1 MNGEGSIYQRQ
12 SDSRWF
18 GSIVEAGEDG
28 KLKRKTVS
36 AKTKDA
42 ARIKLK
48 RLMGEQERL
57 QAEGL
62 PPMDTTVTV
71 SQLLDRWHKV
81 IVATRRETLLGPDG
95 VILYQ
100 SASGRSVLGYKVGD
114 LLGKTFVPLDPPRR
128 RRVFP
133 GSVHQS
139 PAWWAGG
146 QRRIRMPASSYRR
159 QLDDYQR
166 PTFTI

>member
-1 MNGEGSIYQRQ
+1 MAGRRMNGEGSIYQRQ

-48 RLMGEQERL
+48 RLMEDQERL
-57 QAEGL
+57 QTEGL

-71 SQLLDRWHKV
+71 SQLLDR
-81 IVATRRETLLGPDG
+81 
-95 VILYQ
+95 
-100 SASGRSVLGYKVGD
+100 
-114 LLGKTFVPLDPPRR
+114 
-128 RRVFP
+128 
-133 GSVHQS
+133 
-139 PAWWAGG
+139 
-146 QRRIRMPASSYRR
+146 
-159 QLDDYQR
+159 
-166 PTFTI
+166 

>member
-114 LLGKTFVPLDPPRR
+114 SWARHSSPLTHPDDAAYSRAQFIK
-128 RRVFP
+128 VL
-133 GSVHQS
+133 H
-139 PAWWAGG
+139 GG
-146 QRRIRMPASSYRR
+146 QGASVEFECRLRHTDGSWTTTSGPR
-159 QLDDYQR
+159 
-166 PTFTI
+166 